1 MVTTMNRMLAILPA
15 GLCMVLAAASLAD
28 APQVPLFPVDGPV
41 KQGWVTRHWAD
52 VAESPKNK
60 DAYWEVRD
68 GVLYGTGRYDDG
80 KDDSWV
86 GTWLLSEREYSD
98 FILELEFK
106 FRDGGKR
113 GNGGIALRAP
123 LTGDPA
129 YEGLEVQITDER
141 YERSF
146 FPDAGNDQLTGALYY
161 VSPAKELKYRQGE
174 WNRYRIEAR
183 GHQVKVWLNDS
194 QVQDVDL
201 STLTQPA
208 KKHGKGTEV
217 LPAKP
222 GAVRPLRGHIGFQ
235 DLSDSGDVLMFR
247 NVRIQELN

>member
-1 MVTTMNRMLAILPA
+1 MKAMHVMATAALGLAF
-15 GLCMVLAAASLAD
+15 AAVSSAD
-28 APQVPLFPVDGPV
+28 APPVPLFPDDGPV

-52 VAESPKNK
+52 VAETPRNPE
-60 DAYWEVRD
+60 ALWEVRD

-80 KDDSWV
+80 KEGSWV
-86 GTWLLSEREYSD
+86 GTWLLSEREYGD
-98 FILELEFK
+98 FVLELDFK
-106 FRDGGKR
+106 FKNGGNR

-123 LTGDPA
+123 LAGDPA

-146 FPDAGNDQLTGALYY
+146 FPDAGKDQLSGALYY
-161 VSPAKELKYRQGE
+161 VSPATELKYLPGE

-183 GHQVKVWLNDS
+183 GPKVKVWLNDF

-201 STLTQPA
+201 STFTQPA

-222 GAVRPLRGHIGFQ
+222 GAERPLRGHIGFQ
-235 DLSDSGDVLMFR
+235 DLSDSGEVLMFR
-247 NVRIQELN
+247 NVRIQELD